1 MEYVFFSGMALI
13 VAIDS
18 FISSLDD
25 MIDVVK
31 RRFIK

>member
-1 MEYVFFSGMALI
+1 MGNIFFSGMALI

-18 FISSLDD
+18 FISSLDGV
-25 MIDVVK
+25 IDVVK